1 MVKRYVGIAPLM
13 VETDDI
19 EHLPA
24 EILEEL
30 DVGDFVIKNTNGDNH
45 LYKVTYKKADGSEI
59 ALVYC
64 DYHSIEELYW
74 EKGVSGWGD
83 VVKEVRNLDA

>member
-1 MVKRYVGIAPLM
+1 MLEYGVSNSLVM
-13 VETDDI
+13 TDDI

-24 EILEEL
+24 EMLEAL
-30 DVGDFVIKNTNGDNH
+30 DVGDTVVKVSNGGEKH
-45 LYKVTYKKADGSEI
+45 LYKVAYQNADKTEI

-64 DYHSIEELYW
+64 DYHTIEELYW

-83 VVKEVRNLDA
+83 VVKETRSF

>member
-1 MVKRYVGIAPLM
+1 MISYGVANAMIM
-13 VETDDI
+13 TDDI

-24 EILEEL
+24 EILECL
-30 DVGDFVIKNTNGDNH
+30 DCGDTVIKVSENGEKH
-45 LYKVTYKKADGSEI
+45 TYKVAYQNANKTEI

-74 EKGVSGWGD
+74 EKGESGWGD

>member
-1 MVKRYVGIAPLM
+1 MVRFGVANAMY
-13 VETDDI
+13 ETDDI

-24 EILEEL
+24 EILDDL
-30 DVGDFVIKNTNGDNH
+30 DCGDTVVKVSGAGDKH
-45 LYKVTYKKADGSEI
+45 TYRVVYQNATRTEI

-74 EKGVSGWGD
+74 EKGESGWGD

>member
-1 MVKRYVGIAPLM
+1 MIKTGVANAM
-13 VETDDI
+13 FMTDDI

-24 EILEEL
+24 EVLEGL
-30 DVGDFVIKNTNGDNH
+30 DVGDTVIKVSNGGEKH
-45 LYKVTYKKADGSEI
+45 LYKVTYQNADKTEI

-74 EKGVSGWGD
+74 EKGESGWGD
-83 VVKEVRNLDA
+83 VVKEVRSF